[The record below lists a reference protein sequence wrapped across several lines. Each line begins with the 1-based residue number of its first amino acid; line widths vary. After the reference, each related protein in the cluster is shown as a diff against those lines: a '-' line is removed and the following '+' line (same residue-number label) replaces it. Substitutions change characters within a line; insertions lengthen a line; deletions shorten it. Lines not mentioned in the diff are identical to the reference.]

1 MSKRKAKTV
10 ATEATT
16 TTGSAV
22 AHRPKWYEWLVVL
35 PEKRFK
41 ALKRA
46 RLVKQKRLES
56 ELEKGYLKDKRK
68 FNAAYNDF
76 TEVLLAEAERQR
88 RAGVPNPT
96 RYTGCECRL

>member
-1 MSKRKAKTV
+1 MSKRKSKTV
-10 ATEATT
+10 PTEAT
-16 TTGSAV
+16 SRAV
-22 AHRPKWYEWLVVL
+22 TAQPRKNWYEWLVVL

-68 FNAAYNDF
+68 FNVAYNDF
-76 TEVLLAEAERQR
+76 TEVLLADAERQR

-96 RYTGCECRL
+96 TYTGCECRL